1 MFKKKKKKTLVAN
14 DKNDKIWLSSQ
25 LEFSYKY
32 SNTEVIVLCP
42 RYLLWLV

>member
-1 MFKKKKKKTLVAN
+1 MFKKKKTLVA
-14 DKNDKIWLSSQ
+14 NDKIWLSSQ
-25 LEFSYKY
+25 LEFSYRY